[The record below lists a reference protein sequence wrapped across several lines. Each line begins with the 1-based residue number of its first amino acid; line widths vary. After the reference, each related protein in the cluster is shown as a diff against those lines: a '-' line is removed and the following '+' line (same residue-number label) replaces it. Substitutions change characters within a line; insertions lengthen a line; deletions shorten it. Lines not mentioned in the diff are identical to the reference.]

1 VGGSGLYVSSV
12 LYDFRFPGT
21 DAAVRGRL
29 EAELAAEGPGALHD
43 RLTAVDPIAAA
54 SIGPFNGR
62 RIVRALEVVELTGAP
77 FGAGL
82 SAQARN
88 WMPTTILGLRAPRAE
103 LVARL
108 DERVRGMWRDGLLD
122 EVRSL
127 LPLGLEHAATAGQAI
142 GYAQAIAQLSGKL
155 EEAEA
160 IELTSALTRRYA
172 RRQVG
177 WFRREKLTHW
187 LDYDDPERTDRA
199 VQLVLSNG

>member
-1 VGGSGLYVSSV
+1 M

-21 DAAVRGRL
+21 DAAVRARL
-29 EAELAAEGPGALHD
+29 EAELAEEGPAHCTTGSP
-43 RLTAVDPIAAA
+43 RVDPIAAA
-54 SIGPFNGR
+54 AIGPFNGR
-62 RIVRALEVVELTGAP
+62 RLVRALEVVELTGAP

-82 SAQARN
+82 SAQART

-122 EVRSL
+122 EARSL
-127 LPLGLEHAATAGQAI
+127 LPLGLEHGATAGQAI
-142 GYAQAIAQLSGKL
+142 GYAQAIAQLSGEL
-155 EEAEA
+155 EEGEA

-177 WFRREKLTHW
+177 WFRREKLTT
-187 LDYDDPERTDRA
+187 LAGLRRPRA
-199 VQLVLSNG
+199 RPIAPCN